1 MIGLLWY
8 QPQVWWCLF
17 VSIFH
22 PVLLFCFLFNFM
34 AQKSDIENLPFICR
48 PDHSFLPFFL
58 RLIVS
63 CTFSSLLG
71 AKAEICGVL
80 TSERG
85 YFPTTLRPRKADLTT
100 CLLNHC
106 WKKVGPTLLCC
117 GCESAEVE
125 EEEEENKNDNA
136 AAKSFHLI
144 RLNSDLE
151 QCRAKVHDALNP
163 PWCTGKP
170 AENTLSPGAHAHSGA
185 LVLLSSSHLFSP
197 RATDGLRS
205 SSHSGCVRAS
215 RGCTPPLGSS
225 ADLPPPPPVDARLRG
240 PLTFWSEHSLR
251 PRPSFWSDLWA
262 PPQSPN
268 PDASSVCKQTELTTE
283 LITTGL

>member
-1 MIGLLWY
+1 
-8 QPQVWWCLF
+8 
-17 VSIFH
+17 
-22 PVLLFCFLFNFM
+22 M

-48 PDHSFLPFFL
+48 ADHSFLPFFL

-117 GCESAEVE
+117 GCESAEVDE
-125 EEEEENKNDNA
+125 EEEKNKNDNTA
-136 AAKSFHLI
+136 VKSFHLI
-144 RLNSDLE
+144 
-151 QCRAKVHDALNP
+151 AKVHGALNL

-185 LVLLSSSHLFSP
+185 LVLLSSSRLFSP

-215 RGCTPPLGSS
+215 WGCTPPPGSS
-225 ADLPPPPPVDARLRG
+225 ADLPPHLR
-240 PLTFWSEHSLR
+240 SR
-251 PRPSFWSDLWA
+251 KAQRA
-262 PPQSPN
+262 PDFLERAQFE
-268 PDASSVCKQTELTTE
+268 AMALILVRFMGATTE
-283 LITTGL
+283 SEPRHEFCLQANRADHRTNNNGALTLTWCCTTGHQECCFFFFYIALWVVVFFEI

>member
-1 MIGLLWY
+1 
-8 QPQVWWCLF
+8 
-17 VSIFH
+17 
-22 PVLLFCFLFNFM
+22 M

-48 PDHSFLPFFL
+48 ADHSFLPFFL

-117 GCESAEVE
+117 GCESAEVDE
-125 EEEEENKNDNA
+125 EEEKNKNDNTA
-136 AAKSFHLI
+136 VKSFHLI
-144 RLNSDLE
+144 
-151 QCRAKVHDALNP
+151 AKVHGALNL
-163 PWCTGKP
+163 PWWTGKP

-185 LVLLSSSHLFSP
+185 LVLLSSSRLFSP

-205 SSHSGCVRAS
+205 SSHSGCMRAS
-215 RGCTPPLGSS
+215 WGCTPPPGSS
-225 ADLPPPPPVDARLRG
+225 ADLPPPTSVDARLRG

-251 PRPSFWSDLWA
+251 PWPSFWSDLWA

>member
-1 MIGLLWY
+1 
-8 QPQVWWCLF
+8 
-17 VSIFH
+17 
-22 PVLLFCFLFNFM
+22 M

-48 PDHSFLPFFL
+48 ADHSFLPFFL

-117 GCESAEVE
+117 GCESAEVDE
-125 EEEEENKNDNA
+125 EEEKKQKRQHCSEI
-136 AAKSFHLI
+136 FPF
-144 RLNSDLE
+144 NS
-151 QCRAKVHDALNP
+151 QSALNALNL

-170 AENTLSPGAHAHSGA
+170 AENTLSPGAHAHSGV
-185 LVLLSSSHLFSP
+185 LVLLSSSRLFSP

-215 RGCTPPLGSS
+215 WGCTPPPGSS
-225 ADLPPPPPVDARLRG
+225 ADLPPPPPLTQGSEG
-240 PLTFWSEHSLR
+240 PWLFGASTVWGHGPHFGPIYGRHHRVRTQTRVLSASK
-251 PRPSFWSDLWA
+251 PSW
-262 PPQSPN
+262 PQN
-268 PDASSVCKQTELTTE
+268 
-283 LITTGL
+283 